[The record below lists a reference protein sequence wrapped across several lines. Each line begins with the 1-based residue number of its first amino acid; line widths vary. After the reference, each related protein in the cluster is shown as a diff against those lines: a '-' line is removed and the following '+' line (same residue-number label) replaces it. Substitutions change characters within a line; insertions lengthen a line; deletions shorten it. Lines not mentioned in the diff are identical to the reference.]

1 MQGSLEEWG
10 EVVREQGLAC
20 LAADPRARPVSSPA
34 GGKAAAAAASYREQL
49 SGLRLCLCLGSE
61 GQGLTPDV
69 AERCTAIGIPMPGD
83 MESLNVSVAG
93 SILMMALS
101 PGAPQLLADIMAL

>member
-1 MQGSLEEWG
+1 M
-10 EVVREQGLAC
+10 VREQGLAC
-20 LAADPRARPVSSPA
+20 LAADPRARPVSASA
-34 GGKAAAAAASYREQL
+34 SGGDAAAGAAAGSYREQL
-49 SGLRLCLCLGSE
+49 SGLRLCLCLGNE
-61 GQGLTPDV
+61 GQGLSQDL
-69 AERCTAIGIPMPGD
+69 AARCTAIGIPHSGD